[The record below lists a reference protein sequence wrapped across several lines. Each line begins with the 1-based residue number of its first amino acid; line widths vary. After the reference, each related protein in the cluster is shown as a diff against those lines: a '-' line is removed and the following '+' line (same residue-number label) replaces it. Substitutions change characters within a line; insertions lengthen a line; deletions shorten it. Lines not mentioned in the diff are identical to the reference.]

1 MYRANCDYLCSTLN
15 GMLHVVQ
22 DSAPRSVFCFRQ
34 RRQTIANTN
43 IDGRR
48 ISMAGEPFGTF
59 QRWCIDTRCS
69 MRHLRDAHVRRII
82 ADTSTLV
89 VVYDRHIGTQ
99 LPISGNF
106 RNFLD
111 RKYDLDFQ

>member
-15 GMLHVVQ
+15 GMLHLVQ
-22 DSAPRSVFCFRQ
+22 HSAPRSVFCFRQ

-48 ISMAGEPFGTF
+48 ISEAGERTF
-59 QRWCIDTRCS
+59 QRWCIDTRWS
-69 MRHLRDAHVRRII
+69 MRHRRDAHVRRII

-89 VVYDRHIGTQ
+89 VVYGRHIGTQ
-99 LPISGNF
+99 LPISENF

-111 RKYDLDFQ
+111 RK